1 MRLKS
6 ELYAKEQE
14 EIVNKIV
21 TILDLENKKT
31 YTLFEL
37 DNNQEI
43 QYKIMAL
50 IPEIR
55 KYYCFN
61 GIKAVGEPERIKR
74 PWLSIIKHLLKPI
87 YDINNNKIRIKMEGK
102 EIQTMEYVFTNI
114 ISSITIPIN

>member
-6 ELYAKEQE
+6 ELYAKEQQD
-14 EIVNKIV
+14 IIKKIV

-37 DNNQEI
+37 DNNREI
-43 QYKIMAL
+43 QEKIMAL

-55 KYYCFN
+55 KYYSFN
-61 GIKAVGEPERIKR
+61 GMKAVGEPERIKR

-87 YDINNNKIRIKMEGK
+87 YDINNNKYRMKIEGK
-102 EIQTMEYVFTNI
+102 EIQTMEYVFTYLI
-114 ISSITIPIN
+114 GSLPK

>member
-37 DNNQEI
+37 DNNPEI
-43 QYKIMAL
+43 QSKIMAL

-55 KYYCFN
+55 KYYSFN

-74 PWLSIIKHLLKPI
+74 PWLSINKHLLKKT
-87 YDINNNKIRIKMEGK
+87 YNLVTNEVRITVEGK
-102 EIQTMEYVFTNI
+102 EIRTMEYVFTKSGERRN
-114 ISSITIPIN
+114 

>member
-37 DNNQEI
+37 DNNIEI
-43 QYKIMAL
+43 QGKIMAL

-55 KYYCFN
+55 KYYSFN
-61 GIKAVGEPERIKR
+61 GMKAVGEPERIKR
-74 PWLSIIKHLLKPI
+74 PWLSIIKHLLKKT
-87 YDINNNKIRIKMEGK
+87 YNLVTNEVRITVEEK
-102 EIQTMEYVFTNI
+102 EIRTMEYVLNK
-114 ISSITIPIN
+114 TI

>member
-37 DNNQEI
+37 DNNREI
-43 QYKIMAL
+43 QEKIMAL
-50 IPEIR
+50 IPKIR
-55 KYYCFN
+55 KYYSFN
-61 GIKAVGEPERIKR
+61 GIKAVGEPERIK
-74 PWLSIIKHLLKPI
+74 K
-87 YDINNNKIRIKMEGK
+87 
-102 EIQTMEYVFTNI
+102 QTLHGYAKTQ
-114 ISSITIPIN
+114 P

>member
-6 ELYAKEQE
+6 ELYAKEQK

-55 KYYCFN
+55 KYYSFN

-74 PWLSIIKHLLKPI
+74 PWLSIVKHLLKPI